1 MAHSRACDRGPGI
14 SRERVIGG
22 EEQELVGRTF
32 LKPSDTV
39 FSSSQGRT
47 APEAIETPSR
57 YLRMAEQNSPQQFAQ
72 QEVTM
77 RARSKTIRALLIAGV
92 AVCAIATPLANIGV
106 MPAAA
111 QAVSVSAEFCPPLQ
125 PHGAWPHPARWGEGW
140 IPSRV

>member
-22 EEQELVGRTF
+22 EEQELVRRTF
-32 LKPSDTV
+32 LTPSNTV

-47 APEAIETPSR
+47 APEAIETPNR
-57 YLRMAEQNSPQQFAQ
+57 YLRMAAQNSPQQFAQ

-77 RARSKTIRALLIAGV
+77 RARPKTVRALLIAGV
-92 AVCAIATPLANIGV
+92 SLCAIATPLANIGV

-111 QAVSVSAEFCPPLQ
+111 QAGSVAAEFRTAPG
-125 PHGAWPHPARWGEGW
+125 PHGSWQHH
-140 IPSRV
+140 SRSGG